1 DLDTKNDVIKPPAVA
16 IFSPSKQEIQ
26 EKSKATLVCLASGF
40 YPDTLNL
47 VWKVNGAERTE
58 GVGTD
63 ETSTSYGDTYSL
75 TSRLRIS
82 SQEWF
87 NPLNRFEC
95 VNSYLIKATL
105 DQSLLM
111 MIIQYNNDI
120 WFAESYM
127 LHGNSLK
134 LTYLILCGKA
144 FLYAILVCT
153 LMLTAKVGLCI
164 TSKVILFTST
174 SIRQNL
180 LSGMECSPY
189 TLQSYVLPCLK
200 NHKC

>member
-1 DLDTKNDVIKPPAVA
+1 MA
-16 IFSPSKQEIQ
+16 
-26 EKSKATLVCLASGF
+26 LVPLLCLGKDF
-40 YPDTLNL
+40 
-47 VWKVNGAERTE
+47 K
-58 GVGTD
+58 
-63 ETSTSYGDTYSL
+63 
-75 TSRLRIS
+75 
-82 SQEWF
+82 
-87 NPLNRFEC
+87 
-95 VNSYLIKATL
+95 NSYLIKATL

-111 MIIQYNNDI
+111 LIIQYNNDI

-200 NHKC
+200 NHKCWIFYYCSSTSQTKSVLTQQFLLEIFFKHMEKEEQLCTTHPESKKMKYHIYHTFL